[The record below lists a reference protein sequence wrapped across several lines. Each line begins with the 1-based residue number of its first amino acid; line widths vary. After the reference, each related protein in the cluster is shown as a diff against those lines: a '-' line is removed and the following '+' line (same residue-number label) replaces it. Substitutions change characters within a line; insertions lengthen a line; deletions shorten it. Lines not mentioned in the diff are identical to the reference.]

1 MFSLRKFA
9 LRRACP
15 ADAFGKLGVEDSMG
29 VFKSYDIRGTYPD
42 QIDAALARKIGVSLG
57 RHYSGLH
64 VNKEK
69 SKLKLVVGRD
79 MRTMAPE
86 IAGAFIE
93 GLRMVGHDVVD
104 IGMVTTPCQYF
115 AIQHLG
121 ADGGIMVTASHNPP
135 KYIGFKVSREQA
147 IPISFDTGLGEVEKH
162 LNDTPPTGP
171 IGSLETMD
179 LDDLYLDFLV
189 KMGRNLRP
197 IKIAADA
204 SNGMVG
210 KYLKR
215 LFDRLPCQLEGI
227 YLEPDGTFPNH
238 EADPLKAEN
247 LRDVQAL
254 VKKTGAAIGFCYDG
268 DGDRVAIVDDQGET
282 VGCDLITALMAQDLL
297 KEQSGRIVTYDLR
310 SSRIVREVVEQA
322 GGKAVRSRVGH
333 AHVKQQMRQ
342 IEALS
347 GGELSGHYYF
357 ELQEREKFYA
367 DAALVAT
374 MRLLNILSNTNKS
387 CSELLAPLRKY
398 HHSGEIN
405 FQIAD
410 KDAAIADIEKTFK
423 DGQQDRLDGI
433 TVEYPDWWLNVRPSN
448 TEPLLRLTLEGTTPA
463 IRDAGLA
470 RVFAVLEKYGHRAT
484 GGH

>member
-1 MFSLRKFA
+1 
-9 LRRACP
+9 
-15 ADAFGKLGVEDSMG
+15 MG

-42 QIDAALARKIGVSLG
+42 QIDATLARKIGISLG
-57 RHYSGLH
+57 RHFRGLDR
-64 VNKEK
+64 NQGKP
-69 SKLKLVVGRD
+69 KLKLVVGRD

-86 IAGAFIE
+86 ITAAFID
-93 GLRMVGHDVVD
+93 GLITAGHDVVD

-115 AIQHLG
+115 AIQHLS

-135 KYIGFKVSREQA
+135 KYIGFKVSRELA
-147 IPISFDTGLGEVEKH
+147 IPISFDTGLGAVEKG
-162 LNDTPPTGP
+162 LDEPSPSVP
-171 IGSLETMD
+171 VGSRSSMD
-179 LDDLYLDFLV
+179 VDDLYLDFLV
-189 KMGRNLRP
+189 KMGKNLRP

-210 KYLKR
+210 KYLQR

-227 YLEPDGTFPNH
+227 YLDPDGTFPNH
-238 EADPLKAEN
+238 EADPLKPEN

-268 DGDRVAIVDDQGET
+268 DGDRVAIVDDQGEP

-297 KEQSGRIVTYDLR
+297 KEQPGRIVTYDLR

-357 ELQEREKFYA
+357 ELKEKETFYA

-374 MRLLNILSNTNKS
+374 MRLLNILSQSDKS
-387 CSELLAPLRKY
+387 ASELLAPLRKY
-398 HHSGEIN
+398 YHSGEIN

-410 KDAAIADIEKTFK
+410 KDAAIADIEKTFH
-423 DGQQDRLDGI
+423 DGKQDRLDGI
-433 TVEYPDWWLNVRPSN
+433 TAEYPDWWLNVRPSN

-463 IRDAGLA
+463 IRDAGLSK
-470 RVFAVLEKYGHRAT
+470 VFAVLEKYGHRAE